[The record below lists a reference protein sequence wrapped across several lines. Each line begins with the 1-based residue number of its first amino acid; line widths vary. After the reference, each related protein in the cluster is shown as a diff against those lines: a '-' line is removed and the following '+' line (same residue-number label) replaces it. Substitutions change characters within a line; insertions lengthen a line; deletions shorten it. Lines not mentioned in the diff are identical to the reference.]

1 METNH
6 RLVTIGNYVLSS
18 LTLGEGSFS
27 KVKVARHKVLEKNV
41 AVKII
46 KKSSITDS
54 YVARNMEREAKILSK
69 LYHKNV
75 VRLFEVATSDT
86 FYCLIMEYFPGGSLC
101 DLIQDKGKLKEE
113 DARLY
118 FRQVMSGL
126 SYIHSKVIFY
136 FIIIICLRF
145 NEMTKVI

>member
-1 METNH
+1 M
-6 RLVTIGNYVLSS
+6 VTIGNYVLSS

-86 FYCLIMEYFPGGSLC
+86 LYCLIMEYFPGGSLC

-136 FIIIICLRF
+136 FIIIKTYCLL
-145 NEMTKVI
+145 